1 MNSKSIWNDQIPEKD
16 GVKTPVNDIA
26 ISPDGSRVIAAVG
39 NRVLLYKA
47 ENGDLIESLRGHKDT
62 VYSVSF
68 SCDGSRFSSGGADN
82 VVVIWKASGQGL
94 LKYNHSAPIQRV
106 AYNPT
111 MMILASC
118 SDVDFGLWTP
128 DQKQVTKEK
137 VPSRITAA
145 CWSGDGSMLAIGMLS
160 GQISVRNQQAEEIM
174 RFERRAP
181 IWSLVFI
188 PDASSPAPASS
199 SSGAGTKGQGTTIGA
214 APGTTQGG
222 GASSGDVNRD
232 LLVVGCWDR
241 TYSLYKLSGNAS
253 KLMTEK
259 GLKYYPCSINYSG
272 NLTAKSSYLA
282 ISGSNRKVTLYSRE
296 GAKLSEVCLRDAW
309 IWCCACHGE
318 SDLLALGTHGG
329 TIELLKMNFD
339 AVHAL
344 YKDRYAYRENLT
356 EVIVHHLVTDKK
368 VRIKCKDLI
377 RNLSLYKN
385 KLAVQLSDR
394 VCIYESSPDDSVDM
408 HFRLRKEKIVI
419 SDRREE
425 AVDPA
430 RKGNKAKGGL
440 NNKSNLMAIAS
451 TFLLFCTGNV
461 LELYSFDGQ
470 RQKVWVLASNALCM
484 RVDGGPDGREG
495 VLLGL
500 DSGAVVKVF
509 VDNPFPLEMTKRAA
523 SAAQVDINI
532 YRTMLASVDSENV
545 LHVTDLRTQE
555 VLFTAPNIVS
565 ACFNTEVEDLL
576 CITGTDGS
584 ISVLSGVRNAA
595 SSQVEDAG
603 ATQHGLPHSIRSSSG
618 LPELQE
624 QHIFGMALGFR
635 GQKIFCLYRG
645 SIIGVDVPQS
655 SNMQRALDA
664 GDVTSAYRIACLG
677 ATEADWKLLAMR
689 ALRGNHLSVAKNAFA
704 RLKDVKF
711 LSLIDAIERRGGGA
725 TIAASK
731 SSSGAFGADG
741 KSATGAAAGGGRNR
755 AGAASGPTN
764 GSVAGSGSGAANA
777 VVVPPLDPAWQA
789 ELLAYEGHHQEAAKI
804 YARSGKLD
812 EAIRLFTDLRRWED
826 AKMFARNAGMADV
839 SDLTAQQA
847 KWLQEINDWKGASE
861 LFVSMGQFMA
871 AAKIIGD
878 NEEEGWEDALLEVVR
893 ACPLDDLDTLSYCGE
908 RFSTLTDTAFAK
920 ETYTKS
926 KDVSKLMALYAK
938 RQMWNNAAKLA
949 DENEG
954 KFDVSIFLPYA
965 EWLVSQDRYEEA
977 MSAFKKS
984 QRIDLAKK
992 VLEELTANAV
1002 AECRFKDAAY
1012 YFWMLSKETEA
1023 ELQLM
1028 AATESKSV
1036 LQQHAQQQFE
1046 YELKADLYFAY
1057 ASVHAF
1063 VTDPFTSQQPEMLF
1077 QVARFIVNSLGT
1089 SETIPLGISKA
1100 STLYTLARQAM
1111 QLGAYKLAR
1120 HAYDRLSKLQMG
1132 ERKQEEV
1139 EVEMLLVQA
1148 KPVRDDPDHL
1158 PVCYRCG
1165 STNPLLNPFTNK
1177 FAMGDVCTNCGHPFV
1192 RSFINFDILP
1202 LVEFV
1207 PDPSISDEEAIELIR
1222 QPPPAN
1228 NGKGNFGAGA
1238 KNAKSGAAGAGG
1250 KASNRAGGGWKES
1263 KADGGSGADMLTL
1276 DDNDEGDSRPSA
1288 GGRGGGR
1295 GGGAGAG
1302 ADAKKYHMDQGDGD
1316 DDDAVHIAMGVNA
1329 GESDLFTRCLNLT
1342 LEKQKAA
1349 YTPVKVDAGTL
1360 LSIPRAEV
1368 FVCRPSGKAP
1378 GKRATFYRNMLPDIP
1393 VAISQPCHRFF
1404 HQEDFEF
1411 AYLSGKKC
1419 PYSRLKSVGE
1429 YGSL

>member
-1 MNSKSIWNDQIPEKD
+1 M
-16 GVKTPVNDIA
+16 
-26 ISPDGSRVIAAVG
+26 
-39 NRVLLYKA
+39 
-47 ENGDLIESLRGHKDT
+47 
-62 VYSVSF
+62 
-68 SCDGSRFSSGGADN
+68 
-82 VVVIWKASGQGL
+82 
-94 LKYNHSAPIQRV
+94 
-106 AYNPT
+106 
-111 MMILASC
+111 
-118 SDVDFGLWTP
+118 
-128 DQKQVTKEK
+128 
-137 VPSRITAA
+137 
-145 CWSGDGSMLAIGMLS
+145 
-160 GQISVRNQQAEEIM
+160 
-174 RFERRAP
+174 
-181 IWSLVFI
+181 
-188 PDASSPAPASS
+188 
-199 SSGAGTKGQGTTIGA
+199 
-214 APGTTQGG
+214 
-222 GASSGDVNRD
+222 
-232 LLVVGCWDR
+232 
-241 TYSLYKLSGNAS
+241 
-253 KLMTEK
+253 
-259 GLKYYPCSINYSG
+259 
-272 NLTAKSSYLA
+272 
-282 ISGSNRKVTLYSRE
+282 
-296 GAKLSEVCLRDAW
+296 
-309 IWCCACHGE
+309 WCCACHGE
-318 SDLLALGTHGG
+318 SDLLALGTHTGS
-329 TIELLKMNFD
+329 IELLRMNFD

-344 YKDRYAYRENLT
+344 YRDRYAYRENLT

-394 VCIYESSPDDSVDM
+394 VCIYESNPDDSVDM

-430 RKGNKAKGGL
+430 KRAPSGGSTGL
-440 NNKSNLMAIAS
+440 NNKSNLMAI
-451 TFLLFCTGNV
+451 TGMYLLFCTGTV
-461 LELYSFDGQ
+461 LELYTFDGL
-470 RQKVWVLASNALCM
+470 RQKVWVLCSAALCM

-500 DSGAVVKVF
+500 ASGAVIKVF
-509 VDNPFPLEMTKRAA
+509 VDNPFPLEMTKRSAP
-523 SAAQVDINI
+523 AAQVDVNI
-532 YRTMLASVDSENV
+532 YRTLLASVDGNNV
-545 LHVTDLRTQE
+545 LNVTDLHTQE
-555 VLFTAPNIVS
+555 VLFTAPNVVS
-565 ACFNTEVEDLL
+565 ACFNSEVEDLL

-595 SSQVEDAG
+595 SQQPSGDDGG
-603 ATQHGLPHSIRSSSG
+603 AQHGARSSSG

-655 SNMQRALDA
+655 SNMQRALDS
-664 GDVTSAYRIACLG
+664 GDVASAYRIACLG

-689 ALRGNHLSVAKNAFA
+689 ALRANYISVAKNAFA
-704 RLKDVKF
+704 RLKDTKF
-711 LSLIDAIERRGGGA
+711 LSLIDSIERRGGGA
-725 TIAASK
+725 GGGNTIAGGVK
-731 SSSGAFGADG
+731 SLSGDA
-741 KSATGAAAGGGRNR
+741 KSAAGAGGGRNR
-755 AGAASGPTN
+755 GSNSSATAGGGVTTGP
-764 GSVAGSGSGAANA
+764 
-777 VVVPPLDPAWQA
+777 VVVPPLDPTWQA

-804 YARSGKLD
+804 FARSGKLE

-826 AKMFARNAGMADV
+826 AKMFARNAGVADV
-839 SDLTAQQA
+839 SDLTTQQA

-861 LFVSMGQFMA
+861 LFTSMGQFMA

-893 ACPLDDLDTLSYCGE
+893 ACPLDDFETLTYCGE
-908 RFSTLTDTAFAK
+908 RFSTLNDTAFAK

-965 EWLVSQDRYEEA
+965 EWLVAQDRYEEA

-1012 YFWMLSKETEA
+1012 YFWMLSKETET
-1023 ELQLM
+1023 ELQQM
-1028 AATESKSV
+1028 SSAESAQGVAKDA
-1036 LQQHAQQQFE
+1036 LQLHAQLQFE

-1057 ASVHAF
+1057 ASVHSF

-1077 QVARFIVNSLGT
+1077 QVARFIVNSLGN

-1111 QLGAYKLAR
+1111 QLGAFKLAR

-1132 ERKQEEV
+1132 ERKQDEV

-1177 FAMGDVCTNCGHPFV
+1177 FAKGDVCTNCGHPFV

-1207 PDPSISDEEAIELIR
+1207 PDPSITDEEAIELIR
-1222 QPPPAN
+1222 QPPSTASSKSTP
-1228 NGKGNFGAGA
+1228 FGAGKRA
-1238 KNAKSGAAGAGG
+1238 DAPAAAGKSGR
-1250 KASNRAGGGWKES
+1250 SGGGWKES
-1263 KADGGSGADMLTL
+1263 KTGGGGGGADMLTFEEE
-1276 DDNDEGDSRPSA
+1276 EGGGGRIAGGGRGGAA
-1288 GGRGGGR
+1288 GGRGGG
-1295 GGGAGAG
+1295 
-1302 ADAKKYHMDQGDGD
+1302 ADAKFVDE
-1316 DDDAVHIAMGVNA
+1316 DDAMHIAMGVNA

-1342 LEKQKAA
+1342 LEKQVM
-1349 YTPVKVDAGTL
+1349 THSCL
-1360 LSIPRAEV
+1360 
-1368 FVCRPSGKAP
+1368 FMCRKRYSG
-1378 GKRATFYRNMLPDIP
+1378 
-1393 VAISQPCHRFF
+1393 S
-1404 HQEDFEF
+1404 
-1411 AYLSGKKC
+1411 
-1419 PYSRLKSVGE
+1419 
-1429 YGSL
+1429 

>member
-1 MNSKSIWNDQIPEKD
+1 M
-16 GVKTPVNDIA
+16 
-26 ISPDGSRVIAAVG
+26 
-39 NRVLLYKA
+39 
-47 ENGDLIESLRGHKDT
+47 
-62 VYSVSF
+62 
-68 SCDGSRFSSGGADN
+68 
-82 VVVIWKASGQGL
+82 
-94 LKYNHSAPIQRV
+94 
-106 AYNPT
+106 
-111 MMILASC
+111 
-118 SDVDFGLWTP
+118 
-128 DQKQVTKEK
+128 
-137 VPSRITAA
+137 
-145 CWSGDGSMLAIGMLS
+145 
-160 GQISVRNQQAEEIM
+160 
-174 RFERRAP
+174 
-181 IWSLVFI
+181 
-188 PDASSPAPASS
+188 
-199 SSGAGTKGQGTTIGA
+199 
-214 APGTTQGG
+214 
-222 GASSGDVNRD
+222 
-232 LLVVGCWDR
+232 
-241 TYSLYKLSGNAS
+241 
-253 KLMTEK
+253 
-259 GLKYYPCSINYSG
+259 
-272 NLTAKSSYLA
+272 
-282 ISGSNRKVTLYSRE
+282 
-296 GAKLSEVCLRDAW
+296 SEVCLRDAW

-430 RKGNKAKGGL
+430 KKGNNKGKGAL

-470 RQKVWVLASNALCM
+470 RQKVWVLASTALCM

-500 DSGAVVKVF
+500 DSGAVIKVF
-509 VDNPFPLEMTKRAA
+509 VDNPFPLEMTKRTA

-532 YRTMLASVDSENV
+532 YRTMLASVDSDNV

-584 ISVLSGVRNAA
+584 ISVLSGVRNA
-595 SSQVEDAG
+595 SSQVEDGG
-603 ATQHGLPHSIRSSSG
+603 AAQHGLPHSIRSSSG

-725 TIAASK
+725 TSTASK
-731 SSSGAFGADG
+731 SASGPSGTDG
-741 KSATGAAAGGGRNR
+741 KAASGAAAGGGRNR
-755 AGAASGPTN
+755 AGATSAPTN
-764 GSVAGSGSGAANA
+764 GPAAGSGSGAANA

-861 LFVSMGQFMA
+861 LFVSMGQFMS

-1028 AATESKSV
+1028 AATESKGV

-1165 STNPLLNPFTNK
+1165 ATNPLLNPFTNK

-1228 NGKGNFGAGA
+1228 NGKGLSNFGSGA
-1238 KNAKSGAAGAGG
+1238 KNAKSGGSVAGG
-1250 KASNRAGGGWKES
+1250 KTNNRAGGGWKES
-1263 KADGGSGADMLTL
+1263 KAEGGSGADMLTL
-1276 DDNDEGDSRPSA
+1276 DDDEGNRSSA
-1288 GGRGGGR
+1288 SGRGGG
-1295 GGGAGAG
+1295 GGGKGG
-1302 ADAKKYHMDQGDGD
+1302 ADAKKYMDQGGGGDD

-1342 LEKQKAA
+1342 LEKQVRQNILDIFIILSHARGFIFLCFVFEMASRKQR
-1349 YTPVKVDAGTL
+1349 TL
-1360 LSIPRAEV
+1360 
-1368 FVCRPSGKAP
+1368 
-1378 GKRATFYRNMLPDIP
+1378 
-1393 VAISQPCHRFF
+1393 Q
-1404 HQEDFEF
+1404 
-1411 AYLSGKKC
+1411 
-1419 PYSRLKSVGE
+1419 
-1429 YGSL
+1429 